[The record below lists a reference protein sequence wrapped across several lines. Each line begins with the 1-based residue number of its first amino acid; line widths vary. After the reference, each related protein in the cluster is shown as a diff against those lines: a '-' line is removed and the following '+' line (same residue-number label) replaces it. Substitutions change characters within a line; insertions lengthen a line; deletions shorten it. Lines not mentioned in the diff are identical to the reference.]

1 MSATDFKNI
10 QITDTEIVTIRNEI
24 VNRYQQNELAIAP
37 DNTYEISY
45 DYLLNYAKS
54 IVNNDFADQG
64 LIVLAHVVYGWMP
77 TILTIHHEINDQ
89 QQINLSEIQEILK
102 EIREILKEIRTNGT
116 KNFLNNAKAL
126 KTIANFT
133 NKSFVGASKFL
144 HFLFPE
150 TFAIWD
156 SNINSVLEIRCTA
169 NNVNAFVIYQKAM
182 KDALEPLSQNNSEI
196 KLRDIENKLFNLG
209 RQNGYHNDN

>member
-1 MSATDFKNI
+1 MSATDFKNV
-10 QITDTEIVTIRNEI
+10 QITDTEIGTICGRI
-24 VNRYQQNELAIAP
+24 VERYQQNELAIAP

-45 DYLLNYAKS
+45 NYLLDYAES
-54 IVNNDFADQG
+54 IVTNNFADRE

-77 TILTIHHEINDQ
+77 TILTIHHGINGQ
-89 QQINLSEIQEILK
+89 QQINLSKIQKILK
-102 EIREILKEIRTNGT
+102 DIRDNRTND
-116 KNFLNNAKAL
+116 FLSDADAL
-126 KTIANFT
+126 KKIANFT

-156 SNINSVLEIRCTA
+156 SNINSVLKIRCTA

-182 KDALEPLSQNNSEI
+182 SDALKTLSQNNQNI

>member
-1 MSATDFKNI
+1 MKD
-10 QITDTEIVTIRNEI
+10 IR
-24 VNRYQQNELAIAP
+24 
-37 DNTYEISY
+37 DN
-45 DYLLNYAKS
+45 
-54 IVNNDFADQG
+54 
-64 LIVLAHVVYGWMP
+64 
-77 TILTIHHEINDQ
+77 
-89 QQINLSEIQEILK
+89 
-102 EIREILKEIRTNGT
+102 RTNE
-116 KNFLNNAKAL
+116 FLNNAEAL

-144 HFLFPE
+144 HFLFSE

-156 SNINSVLEIRCTA
+156 SNINSVLQIRCTA

-182 KDALEPLSQNNSEI
+182 RVALETLSQNNPMI